1 MVLSIIQMPL
11 PPSAADWTRFKRLM
25 GAGRA
30 GLEID
35 VRYNTDMLNLITPPS
50 CSPSA
55 CQTREGIRRDHDQIV
70 GSSKTRRE
78 ASKWTD
84 FVAFQG
90 VDFVTVSEYPG
101 TFGSFGH
108 RNKRQELCGK
118 NTLCPPITVVQ
129 KVPTYKSSVYQHLRL
144 R

>member
-1 MVLSIIQMPL
+1 MPL

-35 VRYNTDMLNLITPPS
+35 VRNDIDLLNVITPPS

-55 CQTREGIRRDHDQIV
+55 CQSRAGIRRDHDQIV

-78 ASKWTD
+78 ASRWTD
-84 FVAFQG
+84 SIAFQG
-90 VDFVTVSEYPG
+90 VDFVTISEYPG
-101 TFGSFGH
+101 IFGSFG
-108 RNKRQELCGK
+108 RQRKRQELCGE
-118 NTLCPPITVVQ
+118 NTLCPPVTVVR
-129 KVPTYKSSVYQHLRL
+129 KVPTYKSSLYQHLRL